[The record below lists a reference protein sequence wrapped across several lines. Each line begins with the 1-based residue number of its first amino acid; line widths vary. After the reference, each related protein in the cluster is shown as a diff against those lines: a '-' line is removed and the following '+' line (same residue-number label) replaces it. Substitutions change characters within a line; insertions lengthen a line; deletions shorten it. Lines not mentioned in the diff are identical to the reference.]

1 MFHFRLE
8 NSFKHTTTTVYAA
21 LFYDLPTPVCVYYEA
36 GTELTELRLIP
47 RSLYTFL

>member
-21 LFYDLPTPVCVYYEA
+21 LFYDLPTPVYIMKQ
-36 GTELTELRLIP
+36 ELN
-47 RSLYTFL
+47 SQSFV